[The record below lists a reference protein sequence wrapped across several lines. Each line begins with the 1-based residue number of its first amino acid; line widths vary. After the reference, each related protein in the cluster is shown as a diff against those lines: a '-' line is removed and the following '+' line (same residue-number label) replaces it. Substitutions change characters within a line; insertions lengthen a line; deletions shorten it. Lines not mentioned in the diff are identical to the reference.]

1 VRTRLLVT
9 VPGVLAGCYGLWL
22 MLDLGFDN
30 LRATVV
36 WAAGGV
42 IVHDGVLAPGV
53 LVLSLLAAR
62 LLPALL
68 RPAATVGL
76 VILGTVTVVAI
87 PVLGRFGAR
96 PDNPTLLDRPYWT
109 GWLVIAGLT
118 LVGVLVTTVLGART
132 RRTTRSGSGQSSRG

>member
-1 VRTRLLVT
+1 VRTRLLIAA
-9 VPGVLAGCYGLWL
+9 PGVLAGCYGVWL
-22 MLDLGFDN
+22 LFDLGFDN

-36 WAAGGV
+36 WAVGGV
-42 IVHDGVLAPGV
+42 IVHDGVLAPAV
-53 LVLSLLAAR
+53 LVVCLFADR
-62 LLPALL
+62 LLPAPL
-68 RPAATVGL
+68 RPPAAVGL
-76 VILGTVTVVAI
+76 IILGTVTVVAI

-118 LVGVLVTTVLGART
+118 LAGVLVTTVLGART